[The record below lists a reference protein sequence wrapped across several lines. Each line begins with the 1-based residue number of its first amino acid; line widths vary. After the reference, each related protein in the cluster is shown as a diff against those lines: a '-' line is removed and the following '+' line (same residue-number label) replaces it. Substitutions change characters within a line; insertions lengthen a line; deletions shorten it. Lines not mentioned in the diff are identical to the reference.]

1 MPTTTTSLSQRTSPP
16 VHQHRDWRHLQRA
29 MIAAH
34 RQLADV
40 TQAQFC
46 ALVVPA
52 ASIAVW
58 ILQHAPHLAQRSH
71 LDVLVAQ
78 ATEYEALDSG
88 RWMQFIPWLVGRPE
102 MRIDVTLVG
111 QSLLPA
117 DLAANDA
124 SQDAIDL
131 RHRTH
136 SWTAVRNMAPA
147 TLHQGSIE
155 SWLRAARLAQP
166 ERGEHWLP
174 DLCAVFSP
182 TFFLHHEALLHE
194 SGLLPLLDQRVPLAF
209 FSTSETEQLVD
220 VYTLEAAGFTLRDR
234 ECWPNPWALPT
245 ENHERV
251 SVHGKMGWA
260 VEVDAMP
267 SSVVPDASSM
277 RALGAALRY
286 IERGTFDIGP
296 DAILSLGEA
305 MRTAPPNS
313 ASVDP
318 DTAGML
324 LRLPLGVAVDASNGY
339 VYQLQDVS
347 ALLLEAVP
355 KVPQS
360 ALDAFPGP
368 DDLLRRALWAVS
380 VHRQFVAPFVQL
392 IDDALLSQFTKLD
405 AVVNG

>member
-1 MPTTTTSLSQRTSPP
+1 
-16 VHQHRDWRHLQRA
+16 

-46 ALVVPA
+46 ALAVPA

-88 RWMQFIPWLVGRPE
+88 RWMQFIPWLVGRPD

-111 QSLLPA
+111 ADLLPA

-136 SWTAVRNMAPA
+136 SWAAVRNMAPA
-147 TLHQGSIE
+147 TLHQGTVE
-155 SWLRAARLAQP
+155 SWLHATRLARP
-166 ERGEHWLP
+166 ERGEQWLP
-174 DLCAVFSP
+174 DLCAAFSP
-182 TFFLHHEALLHE
+182 TLFLNHEALLHE
-194 SGLLPLLDQRVPLAF
+194 SGLLPLLRQQVPLAL
-209 FSTSETEQLVD
+209 FSASEAEQLVD
-220 VYTLEAAGFTLRDR
+220 VYTLESAGFTLRDR

-245 ENHERV
+245 ANHERV

-260 VEVDAMP
+260 AEVDTVPA
-267 SSVVPDASSM
+267 SVVPDPSSM
-277 RALGAALRY
+277 HALGAALRY
-286 IERGTFDIGP
+286 IERSTFDIGP

-305 MRTAPPNS
+305 MRTAPPNNANTDANS
-313 ASVDP
+313 P
-318 DTAGML
+318 GML

-339 VYQLQDVS
+339 VYQLQDIS

-360 ALDAFPGP
+360 VLDSFPGP
-368 DDLLRRALWAVS
+368 EDLLRRALWAVS

-392 IDDALLSQFTKLD
+392 IDDALLSQFTRLD
-405 AVVNG
+405 AVVVNG